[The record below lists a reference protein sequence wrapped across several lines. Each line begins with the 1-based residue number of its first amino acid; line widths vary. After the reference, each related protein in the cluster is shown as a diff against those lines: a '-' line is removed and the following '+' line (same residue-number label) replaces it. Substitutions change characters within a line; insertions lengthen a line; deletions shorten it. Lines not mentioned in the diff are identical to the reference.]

1 MLTSELPKIRE
12 RADLLYRMVQ
22 AKVKVEEPDREHIE
36 TVKPDMPESEAADIY
51 HAATCLK
58 AGSILITNDKD
69 FQDLKNKGII
79 EVWSISQAI
88 RKLLKL

>member
-58 AGSILITNDKD
+58 AGSILIT
-69 FQDLKNKGII
+69 IY
-79 EVWSISQAI
+79 
-88 RKLLKL
+88 

>member
-1 MLTSELPKIRE
+1 MPKGR
-12 RADLLYRMVQ
+12 LYTNN
-22 AKVKVEEPDREHIE
+22 D
-36 TVKPDMPESEAADIY
+36 
-51 HAATCLK
+51 
-58 AGSILITNDKD
+58 ILITNDKD